1 MKKMNYGK
9 SRYNAYRKRS
19 YSRSDT
25 QRRKYAQAMDE
36 LEQSFDDLEGWEL
49 SSMKDSAYKDF
60 GKYEVRLS
68 NHSADNQYHDLE
80 NGKLLVN
87 IKASKLNFVDI
98 IENHLQKIIEKIET
112 LDLEQYRFI
121 NATNLE
127 NNIKC
132 YYKGYKS
139 KKDVIE

>member
-1 MKKMNYGK
+1 MNYGK
-9 SRYNAYRKRS
+9 SRYNAYRKQS

-36 LEQSFDDLEGWEL
+36 LEQAFDDLEGWEL

-98 IENHLQKIIEKIET
+98 IENHLQKIIEKIEK
-112 LDLEQYRFI
+112 LDLDQYRFI

>member
-1 MKKMNYGK
+1 
-9 SRYNAYRKRS
+9 
-19 YSRSDT
+19 
-25 QRRKYAQAMDE
+25 MDD
-36 LEQSFDDLEGWEL
+36 LEQTFEELEGWEL

-68 NHSADNQYHDLE
+68 NHSADNQYHNLE
-80 NGKLLVN
+80 SGKLLVN
-87 IKASKLNFVDI
+87 VKASKLNFVDI
-98 IENHLQKIIEKIET
+98 IENHLQKIIKKIEK
-112 LDLEQYRFI
+112 LDLDQYRFI

-139 KKDVIE
+139 KKDIIE